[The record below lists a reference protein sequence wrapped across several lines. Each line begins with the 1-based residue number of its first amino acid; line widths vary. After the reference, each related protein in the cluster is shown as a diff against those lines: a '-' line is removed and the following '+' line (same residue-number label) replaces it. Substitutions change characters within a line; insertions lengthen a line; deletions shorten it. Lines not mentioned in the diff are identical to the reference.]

1 MESTDF
7 AFVPYQVLF
16 RSMIIYENKIIYN
29 LRLYNLYKIST
40 NMIQFNIKILQ
51 ETGNWVT
58 MIVFLIYYILL

>member
-29 LRLYNLYKIST
+29 LRLYSLYKIST

>member
-29 LRLYNLYKIST
+29 LRLYNLCKIST